1 MDFQLGDSSKSL
13 LKLAYFIKLL
23 SGLVG
28 YQRRLVSKP
37 ASPLL
42 PTAEAICE
50 SEASKCAP
58 MGPPSMYCFGF
69 AMHAFTLLMWWFV
82 TSTTL
87 DLTF

>member
-1 MDFQLGDSSKSL
+1 MDPQLGGSTKSL
-13 LKLAYFIKLL
+13 SKHLAYFIKLI

-58 MGPPSMYCFGF
+58 MAPPSMYCFAF
-69 AMHAFTLLMWWFV
+69 VMHAFTLLIRWLV

-87 DLTF
+87 A